1 MATAT
6 SIITLIIVIYA
17 ITLVT
22 LETSLLMSRLMMI
35 GIGLLSFVGQI
46 LLTLSLQ
53 LEEAG
58 KVVFIRITIRL
69 LSSS

>member
-1 MATAT
+1 MM
-6 SIITLIIVIYA
+6 IITTTKMTMIA
-17 ITLVT
+17 MVT
-22 LETSLLMSRLMMI
+22 LTSRLMMI

-58 KVVFIRITIRL
+58 KVSFESL
-69 LSSS
+69 LK